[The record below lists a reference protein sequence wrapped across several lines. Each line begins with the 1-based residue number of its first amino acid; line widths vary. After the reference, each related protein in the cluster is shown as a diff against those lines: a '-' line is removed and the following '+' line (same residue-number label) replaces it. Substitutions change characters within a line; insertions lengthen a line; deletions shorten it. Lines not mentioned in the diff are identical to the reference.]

1 MHKDIEKVLYS
12 EKDIENIVKS
22 LAKEIEKDY
31 NGKDFIMVGLLKG
44 CVSFMVDLMREINLD
59 FGIDFLAV
67 SSYGNSTVSS
77 GRVNIQKDISTS
89 VDGKHIL
96 IVEDIV
102 DSGRTLAFISQYLYA
117 KNAASVK
124 ICTLFNKPE
133 RRVADIDVAY
143 VGSVIPDAFI
153 VGYGLDYAE
162 KYRNLPY
169 VGVLKESVYS
179 QDT

>member
-1 MHKDIEKVLYS
+1 MHKDIEKILYS
-12 EKDIENIVKS
+12 EQDIENIVKR

-44 CVSFMVDLMREINLD
+44 CVSFMVDLMREVNLD

-67 SSYGNSTVSS
+67 SSYGNSTVS
-77 GRVNIQKDISTS
+77 
-89 VDGKHIL
+89 
-96 IVEDIV
+96 
-102 DSGRTLAFISQYLYA
+102 SGRTLAFISQYLYA

-179 QDT
+179 HDT